1 MGDPRRLK
9 KKYSGPRHP
18 WQKSRIEE
26 QATLRKEYGYK
37 SKTELWKIQ
46 SKLRNFRAQ
55 ARKLIGLRTEQAEK
69 EKKQLLLRL
78 YRLGLVSKNANLDDV
93 LDLTTKNLMN
103 RRLQHVVLARNL
115 STTQRQARQFITHGH
130 IAIDKK
136 IITSPNYLVSKK
148 EEEKIT
154 FSSRSSL
161 SSASHKVRAMWREKL
176 VKLKEL
182 KPKKEKKEKKKKAP
196 KKDEK

>member
-26 QATLRKEYGYK
+26 EATLRKEYGYK